1 MGFPANFT
9 AIDFDTANKRSDSA
23 CQLAAVV
30 VRDGQIADR
39 KMWMIRPEPFFFS
52 AINIGIHG
60 IRPEAVENES
70 NFGQLW
76 DQIAPYLVDDC
87 LVAHNAPFDIG
98 VLISCL
104 NRHQCDVPELQFT
117 CTRLIA
123 RQAWPD
129 RRRYGLKPLATWLGV
144 EFRHH
149 DALEDSVACAKVLL
163 AAGIARRAESLEDL
177 EGKLQLKRGTAGD
190 WGVNHA
196 ASKRSKKKSTR
207 SRSPSKRSDPKLPLR
222 RKNRPL
228 PLPGYQQIDP
238 LSGQLVKEA
247 DRGSLLAKPDWQRL
261 LVRAELIRPL
271 AGKRLLIVGTF
282 QHHPH
287 QDVLDL
293 IARAGGE
300 CCSAMNATV
309 NQIVIA
315 EASDDSGAAEA
326 SAELAAPSNDCQTL
340 SADELY
346 RLLGLGSQ

>member
-1 MGFPANFT
+1 MGFQANFT
-9 AIDFDTANKRSDSA
+9 AIDFETANKRSDSA

-30 VRDGQIADR
+30 VRDGQVVDR
-39 KMWMIRPEPFFFS
+39 NMWMIRPEPFFFS

-60 IRPEAVENES
+60 IRPEAVEEEP

-87 LVAHNAPFDIG
+87 IVAHNAPFDIG

-104 NRHQCDVPELQFT
+104 NRHHCDVPALQFT

-123 RQAWPD
+123 SQAWPD
-129 RRRYGLKPLATWLGV
+129 RRRYGLKALASWLGV

-163 AAGIARRAESLEDL
+163 AAGIARGAKSLEDL
-177 EGKLQLKRGTAGD
+177 ETKLQLKRGAAGD
-190 WGVNHA
+190 WGVRHA
-196 ASKRSKKKSTR
+196 ASKRSKKKA
-207 SRSPSKRSDPKLPLR
+207 SRSQSASKRSDPKLPMR

-228 PLPGYQQIDP
+228 PLPGYQQFDP
-238 LSGQLVKEA
+238 LSGQIVKET
-247 DRGSLLAKPDWQRL
+247 SSEPLISKPDWQRL

-271 AGKRLLIVGTF
+271 AGKRLLVVGTF

-287 QDVLDL
+287 QEVLDL

-300 CCSAMNATV
+300 CCSATNADV
-309 NQIVIA
+309 NQIIIA
-315 EASDDSGAAEA
+315 ETNGESPADPSAAGVM
-326 SAELAAPSNDCQTL
+326 PSSDCQTL
-340 SADELY
+340 SAVDLY
-346 RLLGLGSQ
+346 RLLGLGTP